1 MTQRKGEAF
10 MYVLI
15 LNILVYAHD
24 SLMLV
29 FYYSKTLGR
38 RYSMKVTAMAAI
50 GWWIFQGASKLP
62 LMYLADDYNMNW
74 IMIVQCAIMMTYLL
88 IFYRSSIAKK
98 LLSFMLLTVTLG
110 IGEFTTVLIVGN
122 IFDIG
127 NRPLEF
133 GSEFTVV
140 GLLIMRPLATL
151 AYYIAFLI
159 WNLLQRSSWVRGIRQ
174 WLCVLLPLSQTF
186 LLWYLTET
194 YTDSEEVLPV
204 SVLTGVFLALAADI
218 YMFVIFDR
226 AQKRENIEKE
236 LRFQKRLHEI
246 EQIRYNRLR
255 MSLEETA
262 RLRHDYQ
269 NYLLAFQA
277 ASKMEKRGKNCL

>member
-1 MTQRKGEAF
+1 

-24 SLMLV
+24 SLMLM

-38 RYSMKVTAMAAI
+38 RYSIKITAMATI
-50 GWWIFQGASKLP
+50 GWWIFQSVSKLP
-62 LMYLADDYNMNW
+62 SMYLADDYNMNW
-74 IMIVQCAIMMTYLL
+74 IMVVQCTIMIVYLL
-88 IFYRSSIAKK
+88 IFYCSSFAKK
-98 LLSFMLLTVTLG
+98 LLAFMLLAVALG
-110 IGEFTTVLIVGN
+110 IGEFTTVLVVGN

-133 GSEFTVV
+133 GSEFTIA

-151 AYYIAFLI
+151 AYYIAFLT
-159 WNLLQRSSWVRGIRQ
+159 WNLLQRSSWVRGSRQ
-174 WLCVLLPLSQTF
+174 WLCLLLPLSQTF
-186 LLWYLTET
+186 LLWYLTEV
-194 YTDSEEVLPV
+194 YTDLEEVLPV
-204 SVLTGVFLALAADI
+204 PVLAGVFLALAADI

-226 AQKRENIEKE
+226 AQKREYIEKE
-236 LRFQKRLHEI
+236 LRLQKHLHEI
-246 EQIRYNRLR
+246 ERIQYDRLR

-269 NYLLAFQA
+269 NYLLVLRAT
-277 ASKMEKRGKNCL
+277 SEMEKPGKQ